1 MEWSG
6 VEWSGN
12 GVEMGWSGVD
22 WTGVGWSEVVEWVG
36 LWNGVVEWGCGVGL

>member
-1 MEWSG
+1 MEWS
-6 VEWSGN
+6 